1 MNILHTYND
10 GSRLATISARAL
22 IAIPIWK
29 GNRIID
35 TNHIDAIRRSIG
47 PAIQTLDSG
56 FRIICYK
63 EEDADGNIV
72 TQQYIID
79 GQHRCSVLRDHFTM
93 NLCEP
98 DFTVTSTEITVKSEA
113 DAIAYFNRIN
123 NVKPIQFKEDPK
135 LVVNR
140 YIEQICRAFPA
151 PKKGMQLIR
160 AVTTRRPYLHIDQLR
175 DALTANYERVI
186 AYEPTDFAERIKE
199 KNGRLLRGLE
209 LALATGNA
217 GKEQAMMERCIELK
231 FALAFD
237 AKMKWITEIGN

>member
-10 GSRLATISARAL
+10 GSRLIILSARTL

-35 TNHIDAIRRSIG
+35 TNHIEAIRKSIG
-47 PAIQTLDSG
+47 SVIQTLDSG

-63 EEDADGNIV
+63 EEDADGNSI

-93 NLCEP
+93 NLCET
-98 DFTVTSTEITVKSEA
+98 DFTVTATEITVKSEA

-140 YIEQICRAFPA
+140 YIEQICRSFPA
-151 PKKGMQLIR
+151 PKKGSQLIR
-160 AVTTRRPYLHIDQLR
+160 SVTTRRPYLHIDQLR
-175 DALTANYERVI
+175 DALAANYEMVTSQ
-186 AYEPTDFAERIKE
+186 EPDEFAACVKE
-199 KNGRLLRGLE
+199 KNTRLLRAME
-209 LALATGNA
+209 LALATGA
-217 GKEQAMMERCIELK
+217 TTEQAMMERCIEMQ

-237 AKMKWITEIGN
+237 PKMKWVRELRN